1 MASYERFDKNGVGKS
16 SGETNNRLSMKG
28 DDKGDGGVRDS
39 QIEIETEGKVT
50 IFGVENKEY
59 VSDPA
64 GDPYAPKTNI
74 EKVQMQVQRIV
85 DNFFFRAFTVIVI
98 LLDFTL
104 VIVDLS
110 LYDCANNDQPLE
122 IISHIIL
129 IYFLIEI
136 CARIFVQG
144 RRFFYNFLDILDFG
158 VVLVSFIVDVVFLA
172 ISSSDCS
179 ESGRMAQLVVIGRVV
194 RAIRVVRIVY
204 IMIVQHR
211 QVARATRQMVSQNKR
226 RYQKDGF
233 DLDLCYITERVI
245 AMSFP
250 SKGMMALYRNPVA
263 EVARFFN
270 TKHKEHY
277 RIYNL
282 CSERDYDENLF
293 FNNVER
299 IYIDDHNVP
308 KLREMLD
315 FTANAREWMAADKQ
329 NVIAIHC
336 KGGKG
341 RTGTII
347 CTWLIDCGL
356 LESAQESLEYFG
368 DRRTDLSKGS
378 TFQGVETPSQSRYV
392 EYYEKLKNEYNRQL
406 PPKKVLKLNSI
417 KITGIN
423 SVGNGDG
430 SDLFMELRQD
440 GLLIFECNLGTQ
452 SNCEVLKYTDSDS
465 IVTNLKNCPNIN
477 GDIKI
482 MFKTNSK
489 KIPIGYD
496 KCPFYFW
503 FYTSFIE
510 DNRLY
515 IPRDELDNPH
525 KSKTHNVFRENFGVE
540 LNFENAEE

>member
-1 MASYERFDKNGVGKS
+1 MASYERFGSAAYTVDSKDMSQVDGSTKDTQIDIENDGKITIY
-16 SGETNNRLSMKG
+16 GL
-28 DDKGDGGVRDS
+28 DS
-39 QIEIETEGKVT
+39 QADAYI
-50 IFGVENKEY
+50 
-59 VSDPA
+59 SDPA
-64 GDPYAPKTNI
+64 GEPDVPKTNL
-74 EKVQMQVQRIV
+74 EKARAKVQSIV
-85 DNFFFRAFTVIVI
+85 ENFYFRLFTVIVI
-98 LLDFTL
+98 LLDFIL
-104 VIVDLS
+104 VIIDLS
-110 LYDCANNDQPLE
+110 LYECASNDQPLE
-122 IISHIIL
+122 ITSHII
-129 IYFLIEI
+129 ICYFIVEVS
-136 CARIFVQG
+136 ARIFVQG
-144 RRFFYNFLDILDFG
+144 KRFFYNVLDWVDFI
-158 VVLVSFIVDVVFLA
+158 VVHASFIVDVVFLA
-172 ISSSDCS
+172 L
-179 ESGRMAQLVVIGRVV
+179 SGSGCASTGRVAQLVVIGRVV

-211 QVARATRQMVSQNKR
+211 QVAKATRQMVSQNKR

-270 TKHKEHY
+270 TKHKGHY

-282 CSERDYDENLF
+282 CSERDYDETLF

-299 IYIDDHNVP
+299 IFIDDHNVP

-315 FTANAREWMAADKQ
+315 FTVNAREWMSRDSK

-347 CTWLIDCGL
+347 CVWLIDCGL
-356 LESAQESLEYFG
+356 LESAKESLEYFG

-392 EYYEKLKNEYNRQL
+392 GYYEKLMNIYKKQL
-406 PPKKVLKLNSI
+406 PPKKVLKLSSI

-440 GLLIFECNLGTQ
+440 SLLIFECNLGTQ
-452 SNCEVLKYTDSDS
+452 INCEVLKYTDSDS
-465 IVTNLKNCPNIN
+465 IVINLKSCPNIQ

-482 MFKTNSK
+482 MFKTNNK

-510 DNRLY
+510 DNHLC
-515 IPRDELDNPH
+515 IPREELDNPH
-525 KSKTHNVFRENFGVE
+525 KPKTHHVFRENFAVE
-540 LNFENAEE
+540 LNFEDASDSL